1 MGAAEST
8 ERHAHAAPSASAA
21 TASCCWNG
29 GRHVFEVALDVNI
42 RHTFGMAAF
51 LVDDATQQ
59 AVSLDASG
67 APVTLLMPGRR
78 YTLFTGSSKEL
89 KKQVG
94 AVWGQLQ
101 AARHELSKLHERLR
115 KFEACSNLGLEQLR
129 AILKQQTT
137 APADAAQ
144 QAAAGGAHIESLLA
158 AAAASC
164 GAEPAE
170 PAAAEPAASSAEA
183 KPSQLGLAEP
193 PGPRPPSAPPPGAPP
208 SQHGEW
214 SCLTLTLT
222 LTLALALALAL
233 TLTLTLTLTRQGL
246 PRAGAAERRRE

>member
-164 GAEPAE
+164 GAEPA
-170 PAAAEPAASSAEA
+170 AAEPAASSAEA